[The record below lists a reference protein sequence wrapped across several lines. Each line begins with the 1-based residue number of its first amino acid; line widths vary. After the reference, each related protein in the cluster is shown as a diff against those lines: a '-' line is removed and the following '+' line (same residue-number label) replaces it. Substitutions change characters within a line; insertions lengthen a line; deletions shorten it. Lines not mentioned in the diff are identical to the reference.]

1 MAVVPQNIGCQQ
13 LQGLII
19 CPLSPY
25 NNISS
30 RDTKVSGRADRNV
43 SCCWLQLQRFLR
55 SSREHNEKTDIAENR
70 SIVLSDS
77 DHPKLYRCVQVFI
90 QYINEWIMIFLK
102 LLSETQTSSTTCLIV
117 IVLSVDQKHR
127 IMKLSEIISSYCNS
141 FQHYPVF

>member
-43 SCCWLQLQRFLR
+43 SCCWIQLQRFLR

-70 SIVLSDS
+70 SIVVSDS
-77 DHPKLYRCVQVFI
+77 DHPQLYRCVQVFI
-90 QYINEWIMIFLK
+90 QYMNEWIMIFSSYSLK
-102 LLSETQTSSTTCLIV
+102 LRLQVPPTSV
-117 IVLSVDQKHR
+117 VLSVDQKHR
-127 IMKLSEIISSYCNS
+127 IMKLSILNLFKELTKDYRGS
-141 FQHYPVF
+141 